1 VTRAVVDSSVL
12 VSALDAT
19 RRLARCCARG
29 HASAARSG
37 GVEGR
42 GAAGA
47 ELARGA
53 LEALGVAGG
62 EDDVGALGACAPGRF
77 ESDAGAAADDDDG
90 LAE

>member
-1 VTRAVVDSSVL
+1 MLEPPCGRP
-12 VSALDAT
+12 
-19 RRLARCCARG
+19 
-29 HASAARSG
+29 AST
-37 GVEGR
+37 
-42 GAAGA
+42 AAGA

-77 ESDAGAAADDDDG
+77 GSDAGAAADDDDG